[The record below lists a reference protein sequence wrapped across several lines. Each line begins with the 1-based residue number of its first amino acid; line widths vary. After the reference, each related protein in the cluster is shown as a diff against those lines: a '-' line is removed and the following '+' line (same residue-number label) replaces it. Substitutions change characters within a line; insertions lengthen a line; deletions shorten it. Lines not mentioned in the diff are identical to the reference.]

1 MKIHAL
7 VLGAGVASNAYIT
20 LLDYNKSIVSV
31 IGSPFDNKKIDSMK
45 KKNRKSS
52 YYAAYSKNINFFR
65 DSEINLVNKK
75 SINLIIVGTNTKGL
89 QWVIKS
95 LNLLKINCPV
105 LLITKGLAQL
115 NKRLVTISDLFLEKC
130 FNQKI
135 IMSAGPC
142 LAKELI
148 NKAHTRTLFAS
159 KNISYAKYVKK
170 ILENEYYH
178 PEISNDIHGAE
189 ICAAIKNI
197 YATVIG
203 SAIGQVG
210 ELAINKE
217 NNYYNSS
224 SGLFEQSLKEMA
236 IITKKFKGNINTV
249 LGLAGAGDLYVS
261 VLGGRNAKLGSYLG
275 KGVFYKSI
283 INRYMK
289 GITVEGAEVTKL
301 YGQKILNFVGKGKLP
316 LLRSLLI
323 AIKKNS
329 KLVIDWKQFTI

>member
-20 LLDYNKSIVSV
+20 LLDYNKSKVSV
-31 IGSPFDNKKIDSMK
+31 IGSPLDNKKIDLMK

-52 YYAAYSKNINFFR
+52 YYPVYSKNINFFR
-65 DSEINLVNKK
+65 DSEMNLVNKK

-95 LNLLKINCPV
+95 LNLLKLNRPV

-135 IMSAGPC
+135 VMSAGPC

-148 NKAHTRTLFAS
+148 NKVHTRTLFAS

-275 KGVFYKSI
+275 KGFFYKSI

-301 YGQKILNFVGKGKLP
+301 YGQKILNLVGKGKLP

-329 KLVIDWKQFTI
+329 KLAIDWKQFTI